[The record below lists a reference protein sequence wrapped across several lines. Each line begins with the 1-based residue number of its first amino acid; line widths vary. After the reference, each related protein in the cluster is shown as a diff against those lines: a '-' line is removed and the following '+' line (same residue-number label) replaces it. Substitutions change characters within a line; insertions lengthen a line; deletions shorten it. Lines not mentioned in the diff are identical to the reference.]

1 MSSQLADDVRQLHS
15 ILSGKTKD
23 DNLLIKIITSKTN
36 EERQKIK
43 EEYKST
49 YDLDL
54 IKDLEKAYSG
64 HFEEVLVG
72 LFTEPLDYD
81 CFHIRKAVKGLG
93 TDEMALIEIL
103 ATRDSEYIEKM
114 KVRYKEIYPGRDMVV
129 DIKEDTSGHFWQV
142 LKALLETKRENNTVP
157 DIEECKAYA
166 KMLYE
171 ASQTKN
177 NHAEIFIEILTKKS
191 KEEIKEIG
199 KIYHKI
205 SKNGLIGDIE
215 KIFAGD
221 TKNALIGILYG
232 ILSPSEY
239 FAKLIYEAIKGL
251 GTNDTTL
258 IRVLITRDEIDM
270 PEIKQFYK
278 RVYKK
283 DMIDD
288 IKGDTSGN
296 YQKIL
301 VELAT
306 H

>member
-1 MSSQLADDVRQLHS
+1 MA
-15 ILSGKTKD
+15 G
-23 DNLLIKIITSKTN
+23 
-36 EERQKIK
+36 
-43 EEYKST
+43 
-49 YDLDL
+49 
-54 IKDLEKAYSG
+54 G
-64 HFEEVLVG
+64 
-72 LFTEPLDYD
+72 D

-215 KIFAGD
+215 KIFSGD

-270 PEIKQFYK
+270 PQIKQFYK